1 MYNDYCILQVASY
14 SVNNN
19 RSLNG
24 SEHFIRKE
32 LVQNKW
38 WQILVRFSI
47 DIKDSCCVHLAYNKS
62 RDSLPISK
70 INYRQLNFRHNKLIE
85 LTYNL

>member
-1 MYNDYCILQVASY
+1 MYNDYSILQVASY

-24 SEHFIRKE
+24 SEHFNRKE
-32 LVQNKW
+32 LAQNKW
-38 WQILVRFSI
+38 LQIMVRFSI
-47 DIKDSCCVHLAYNKS
+47 DIKDSCCARLSYNKS

-70 INYRQLNFRHNKLIE
+70 INYRQLNFRYYVANI
-85 LTYNL
+85 LT